1 MLLRAMVLENM
12 GSPRNSPKK
21 RRDDRTSSR
30 RDCEDGEL
38 SSQFDGLS
46 TPQSPSR
53 SQKKDISDM
62 IFDLKK
68 KIKFTELF
76 DGSSN

>member
-21 RRDDRTSSR
+21 R